1 MQIYWV
7 SSAYNLQEKEF
18 NDRVVIAMSSVVER
32 IQKIDQDSAL
42 VDPVKQITSNFYVA
56 NINDTLHPYLLEALL
71 REEFSNSNLD
81 EDFEYGIYDCFNDSI
96 VFGGRVSFDEDLGE
110 VTNEAVSIQKRFQ
123 KDGHYF
129 GIYFPSKSNMII
141 GRMDFWV
148 FSSFMILLV
157 VIFFAYAIIII
168 LRQKRLSEVK
178 TDFINNMTHEL
189 KTPIS
194 TISISSEV
202 LLKPDAASDPER
214 LHRYASIIK
223 SENQRLKT
231 QVDKVLQIATLN
243 PGKIEVKTEN
253 VDLHELIQQAAST
266 LEMTMQPPSGAIDL
280 RLEAAQYFVLG
291 DRVHLTNIIYNLLD
305 NAFKYCDRD
314 PHIEI
319 STRNEQG
326 RVCMEIQDNGIGIAQ
341 KHIPMLFDKFFRVPT
356 GNVHNVKGYGL
367 GLFYVRSIVK
377 AHKGKIEVKSSEGE
391 GSTFIIQLP
400 FNKEQNG

>member
-32 IQKIDQDSAL
+32 IQQIGQDSAL
-42 VDPVKQITSNFYVA
+42 VDPVRQVTSNFYVA

-96 VFGGRVSFDEDLGE
+96 VFGGRVSFDEALGE
-110 VTNEAVSIQKRFQ
+110 VTNEEVSIQKRFQ

-129 GIYFPSKSNMII
+129 GIYFPSKSSMIL

-202 LLKPDAASDPER
+202 LLKENASEDPER
-214 LHRYASIIK
+214 LHRYAQIIK
-223 SENQRLKT
+223 NENERLKT
-231 QVDKVLQIATLN
+231 QVDKVLQVATLN
-243 PGKIEVKTEN
+243 PGSVKVKSEE
-253 VDLHELIQQAAST
+253 VDLHKLIEQAAST
-266 LEMTMQPPSGAIDL
+266 LQLTQSDADGVIHTELNAERHMVQ
-280 RLEAAQYFVLG
+280 G
-291 DRVHLTNIIYNLLD
+291 DKVHLTNIIYNLLD
-305 NAFKYCDRD
+305 NAFKYCERKPDIRV
-314 PHIEI
+314 
-319 STRNEQG
+319 STTNQG
-326 RVCMEIQDNGIGIAQ
+326 NMVVLQIKDNGIGIAS

-367 GLFYVRSIVK
+367 GLFYVQSIVK
-377 AHKGKIEVKSSEGE
+377 AHKGKIGVESKVGE
-391 GSTFIIQLP
+391 GSTFTLQLP
-400 FNKEQNG
+400 CK